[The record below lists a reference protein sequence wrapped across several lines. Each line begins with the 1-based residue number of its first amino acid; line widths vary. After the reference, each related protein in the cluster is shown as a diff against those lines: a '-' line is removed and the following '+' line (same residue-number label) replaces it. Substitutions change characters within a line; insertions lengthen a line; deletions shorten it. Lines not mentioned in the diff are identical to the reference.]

1 MQRCGKQGITG
12 RVVNPL
18 RVAASRQAGV
28 ELLLIS
34 VANLFI
40 TVECVLEPHTGF
52 MIVTVL
58 IFFPLYLRC
67 LSCISTHLM
76 LFFYPKFWIL

>member
-1 MQRCGKQGITG
+1 MQRCGKRGVAG

-34 VANLFI
+34 NLFI

-58 IFFPLYLRC
+58 IFPL
-67 LSCISTHLM
+67 
-76 LFFYPKFWIL
+76 F